1 MSGGRD
7 IAVSKKK
14 TSARKK
20 HGKKSIRDRIFQF
33 PRKMTGRL
41 FLLLILCAVLSLFS
55 FRYMMQMQTWVY
67 TELVK
72 RGLTSFN
79 PAEIAAELQEK
90 AKYISFKET
99 GEKELKK
106 LLDVEKY
113 DDGYTMMAFYDEESL
128 FQFYGIEPGVWDS
141 FISDMFWYGDVGYYR
156 GLDYMG
162 VLEFQDITG
171 EVMIYSMHQAKI
183 VLPYFLI
190 ALIISMLFFSP
201 VLIYVWNRMRY
212 VGRLKN
218 EILVMAE
225 GDLEHPVTVKG
236 KDEIG
241 ILARNLDEMRL
252 ALDDNIRRE
261 QEGKK
266 ANHDLISSVSHDLRT
281 PMTTLYG
288 YLEIMGQ
295 KKCPEQKREEYIAR
309 CIEKVEEIRTLSDKM
324 FEYALVYETHEQTEL
339 SEIYLGELLEEL
351 EGHQEFLRLK
361 GYCVETEFQVEESAK
376 ILGNHMLFRRMFNNL
391 FSNILKYGEKG
402 APVAVKAA
410 LDRGSLQMVF
420 LNERRKRMKQ
430 VESNRI
436 GLKSVRKMTELQ
448 NGNFFM
454 VEGEDTFA
462 VIMEFPLI

>member
-1 MSGGRD
+1 
-7 IAVSKKK
+7 
-14 TSARKK
+14 
-20 HGKKSIRDRIFQF
+20 
-33 PRKMTGRL
+33 MTGRL

-162 VLEFQDITG
+162 ALEFQDITG

-448 NGNFFM
+448 NGKFFM

-462 VIMEFPLI
+462 VTMEFPLI

>member
-1 MSGGRD
+1 M
-7 IAVSKKK
+7 SKKK

-448 NGNFFM
+448 NGKFFM

-462 VIMEFPLI
+462 VTMEFPLI

>member
-1 MSGGRD
+1 
-7 IAVSKKK
+7 
-14 TSARKK
+14 
-20 HGKKSIRDRIFQF
+20 
-33 PRKMTGRL
+33 MTGRL

-462 VIMEFPLI
+462 VTMEFPLI

>member
-1 MSGGRD
+1 
-7 IAVSKKK
+7 
-14 TSARKK
+14 
-20 HGKKSIRDRIFQF
+20 
-33 PRKMTGRL
+33 MTGRL

-402 APVAVKAA
+402 APVAMKAA

-448 NGNFFM
+448 NGKFFM
-454 VEGEDTFA
+454 VEGENTFA
-462 VIMEFPLI
+462 VTMEFPLI

>member
-1 MSGGRD
+1 
-7 IAVSKKK
+7 
-14 TSARKK
+14 
-20 HGKKSIRDRIFQF
+20 
-33 PRKMTGRL
+33 
-41 FLLLILCAVLSLFS
+41 
-55 FRYMMQMQTWVY
+55 
-67 TELVK
+67 
-72 RGLTSFN
+72 
-79 PAEIAAELQEK
+79 
-90 AKYISFKET
+90 
-99 GEKELKK
+99 
-106 LLDVEKY
+106 
-113 DDGYTMMAFYDEESL
+113 
-128 FQFYGIEPGVWDS
+128 
-141 FISDMFWYGDVGYYR
+141 
-156 GLDYMG
+156 
-162 VLEFQDITG
+162 
-171 EVMIYSMHQAKI
+171 MIYSMHQAKI

-420 LNERRKRMKQ
+420 LNERRKRMKE

-462 VIMEFPLI
+462 VTMEFPLI

>member
-1 MSGGRD
+1 M
-7 IAVSKKK
+7 SKKK

-162 VLEFQDITG
+162 ALEFQDITG

-420 LNERRKRMKQ
+420 LNERRKRMKE

-462 VIMEFPLI
+462 VTMEFPLI

>member
-1 MSGGRD
+1 M
-7 IAVSKKK
+7 SKKK

-162 VLEFQDITG
+162 ALEFQDITG

-462 VIMEFPLI
+462 VTMEFPLI

>member
-1 MSGGRD
+1 
-7 IAVSKKK
+7 
-14 TSARKK
+14 
-20 HGKKSIRDRIFQF
+20 
-33 PRKMTGRL
+33 
-41 FLLLILCAVLSLFS
+41 
-55 FRYMMQMQTWVY
+55 
-67 TELVK
+67 
-72 RGLTSFN
+72 
-79 PAEIAAELQEK
+79 
-90 AKYISFKET
+90 
-99 GEKELKK
+99 
-106 LLDVEKY
+106 
-113 DDGYTMMAFYDEESL
+113 
-128 FQFYGIEPGVWDS
+128 
-141 FISDMFWYGDVGYYR
+141 
-156 GLDYMG
+156 
-162 VLEFQDITG
+162 
-171 EVMIYSMHQAKI
+171 
-183 VLPYFLI
+183 
-190 ALIISMLFFSP
+190 
-201 VLIYVWNRMRY
+201 
-212 VGRLKN
+212 
-218 EILVMAE
+218 
-225 GDLEHPVTVKG
+225 
-236 KDEIG
+236 
-241 ILARNLDEMRL
+241 MRL

-448 NGNFFM
+448 NGKFFM

-462 VIMEFPLI
+462 VTMEFPLI

>member
-1 MSGGRD
+1 M
-7 IAVSKKK
+7 SKKK

-402 APVAVKAA
+402 APVAMKAA

-448 NGNFFM
+448 NGKFFM
-454 VEGEDTFA
+454 VEGENTFA
-462 VIMEFPLI
+462 VTMEFPLI

>member
-1 MSGGRD
+1 M
-7 IAVSKKK
+7 SKKK

-225 GDLEHPVTVKG
+225 GDLEHPVTMKG

-448 NGNFFM
+448 NGKFFM

-462 VIMEFPLI
+462 VTMEFPLI

>member
-1 MSGGRD
+1 
-7 IAVSKKK
+7 
-14 TSARKK
+14 
-20 HGKKSIRDRIFQF
+20 
-33 PRKMTGRL
+33 MTGRL

-448 NGNFFM
+448 NGKFFM

-462 VIMEFPLI
+462 VTMEFPLI

>member
-1 MSGGRD
+1 M
-7 IAVSKKK
+7 SKKK

-55 FRYMMQMQTWVY
+55 FWYMMQMQTWVY

-162 VLEFQDITG
+162 ALEFQDITG

-448 NGNFFM
+448 NGKFFM

-462 VIMEFPLI
+462 VTMEFPLI

>member
-1 MSGGRD
+1 M
-7 IAVSKKK
+7 SKKNA
-14 TSARKK
+14 SARKK
-20 HGKKSIRDRIFQF
+20 HEKTSIRDRMFQF

-41 FLLLILCAVLSLFS
+41 FLLLILCAVLSIFT
-55 FRYMMQMQTWVY
+55 FRYTMQHQTRVY

-72 RGLTSFN
+72 RGITSFN
-79 PAEIAAELQEK
+79 PEKIVQEIQEK
-90 AKYISFKET
+90 AKNISFRET
-99 GEKELKK
+99 GDEELRK
-106 LLDVEKY
+106 LLDMEKY
-113 DDGYTMMAFYDEESL
+113 DDGYTMITFYDEESL
-128 FQFYGIEPGVWDS
+128 FRCYGIEPAVWDS
-141 FISDMFWYGDVGYYR
+141 FVSDMFWYNDVGYYS
-156 GLDYMG
+156 GQDYMG
-162 VLEFQDITG
+162 KLEFQDITG
-171 EVMIYSMHQAKI
+171 EVMIYSMHQAQI
-183 VLPYFLI
+183 VVPYFLT
-190 ALIISMLFFSP
+190 ALIISLLFFSP

-218 EILVMAE
+218 EVLVMAE

-236 KDEIG
+236 RDEIG

-288 YLEIMGQ
+288 YLEIMSQ
-295 KKCPEQKREEYIAR
+295 NRCPEQKREEYLAR

-339 SEIYLGELLEEL
+339 SEIYLGDLLEEL

-361 GYCVETEFQVEESAK
+361 GYQVQTDFQVEESAK
-376 ILGNHMLFRRMFNNL
+376 IMGNHMFFRRMFNNL
-391 FSNILKYGEKG
+391 FSNILKYGERG
-402 APVAVKAA
+402 EPVLVKAA

-420 LNERRKRMKQ
+420 LNERRQRVKQ

-436 GLKSVRKMTELQ
+436 GLKSVRKMAELQ
-448 NGNFFM
+448 HGKFFM
-454 VEGEDTFA
+454 VEGEETFA
-462 VIMEFPLI
+462 VTMEFPLI

>member
-7 IAVSKKK
+7 TAVSKKK

-162 VLEFQDITG
+162 ALEFQDITG

-448 NGNFFM
+448 NGKFFM

-462 VIMEFPLI
+462 VTMEFPLI

>member
-7 IAVSKKK
+7 TAVSKKK

-351 EGHQEFLRLK
+351 EGHQEFLHP
-361 GYCVETEFQVEESAK
+361 EE
-376 ILGNHMLFRRMFNNL
+376 
-391 FSNILKYGEKG
+391 
-402 APVAVKAA
+402 
-410 LDRGSLQMVF
+410 
-420 LNERRKRMKQ
+420 
-430 VESNRI
+430 
-436 GLKSVRKMTELQ
+436 
-448 NGNFFM
+448 
-454 VEGEDTFA
+454 
-462 VIMEFPLI
+462 